1 VRIYIP
7 QHLKK
12 LGIFRDLGRMVEEY
26 EKTYQN
32 PTSSFTDYQN
42 YMKIDPVLR
51 FVSFCIKQ
59 EDGQTDE
66 EYMAI
71 LNYVTRLFYSVR
83 GTRRVLDYVGRYL
96 GIKFIGN
103 PIYTV
108 KTISFSIA
116 NQTEWYDVSL
126 FNSYL
131 LDFLST
137 LLYYESIS
145 YKVDLNLEI
154 IETKEAYLGV
164 GIKTYKLY
172 KIGS

>member
-1 VRIYIP
+1 MRIYIP

-26 EKTYQN
+26 EKTYQDT
-32 PTSSFTDYQN
+32 TSSFTDYQN

-59 EDGQTDE
+59 RDGQTEE
-66 EYMAI
+66 EYTAI
-71 LNYVTRLFYSVR
+71 LEYVTRLFYSVR
-83 GTRRVLDYVGRYL
+83 GTRRVLDYIGRYL
-96 GIKFIGN
+96 GIRFIGN

-108 KTISFSIA
+108 KSISFSIA
-116 NQTEWYDVSL
+116 NDTEWYDVSL
-126 FNSYL
+126 FNIYL

-137 LLYYESIS
+137 LLYYENIS

-154 IETKEAYLGV
+154 EETKDIYMGI
-164 GIKTYKLY
+164 GIKTYKIY
-172 KIGS
+172 KIES

>member
-1 VRIYIP
+1 MRIYIP

-66 EYMAI
+66 EYIAI

-154 IETKEAYLGV
+154 TETKDMYM
-164 GIKTYKLY
+164 GIGLKTYKIY
-172 KIGS
+172 KIES

>member
-1 VRIYIP
+1 MRIYIP

-26 EKTYQN
+26 ERSYQDV
-32 PTSSFTDYQN
+32 PTSFTDYQN

-51 FVSFCIKQ
+51 FVSFCIKRGEEQ
-59 EDGQTDE
+59 SEE
-66 EYMAI
+66 EYVAI
-71 LNYVTRLFYSVR
+71 LEYVTRLFYSVR

-96 GIKFIGN
+96 GIRFIGN

-108 KTISFSIA
+108 KTLSFSIA

-126 FNSYL
+126 FNTYL
-131 LDFLST
+131 LDFLSA

-145 YKVDLNLEI
+145 YKVNLNLEVQ
-154 IETKEAYLGV
+154 ETKDLYMGI
-164 GIKTYKLY
+164 GIKTYKIY
-172 KIGS
+172 KI

>member
-26 EKTYQN
+26 EKTYHDT
-32 PTSSFTDYQN
+32 TSSFTDYQN

-59 EDGQTDE
+59 KDGQTEE

-71 LNYVTRLFYSVR
+71 LEYVTRLFYSVR
-83 GTRRVLDYVGRYL
+83 GTRRVLDYIGRYL

-108 KTISFSIA
+108 KSISFSIA
-116 NQTEWYDVSL
+116 NQMEWYDVSL
-126 FNSYL
+126 FNTYL

-137 LLYYESIS
+137 LLYYENIS

-154 IETKEAYLGV
+154 TETKDTYLGV
-164 GIKTYKLY
+164 GIKTYKVY
-172 KIGS
+172 KI